1 MNTLVPVTF
10 QFPGSLV
17 PLARRVAIIGPFNGW
32 RGNSHRL
39 MRIPGGDW
47 IITVFLPPGRVVYG
61 FDVDGTRWPDP
72 QGEDRVSTGAGSEYS
87 VRHVSLGMTAP
98 GVGSGLETGR

>member
-1 MNTLVPVTF
+1 MNDLVPVTF
-10 QFPGSLV
+10 RFPGSLI
-17 PLARRVAIIGPFNGW
+17 PQARRVAVIGPFNNW

-47 IITVFLPPGRVVYG
+47 IITIFLPPGRVVYG

-72 QGEDRVSTGAGSEYS
+72 QSEDRISTGAGSEYS
-87 VRHVSLGMTAP
+87 VRRVSLGMQRD
-98 GVGSGLETGR
+98 SS